1 MASVEENRIDV
12 EILRV
17 AVQDKDL
24 INTANWR
31 ANYTILKGNEDGNFK
46 IVTDSQTNEGVLCV
60 VKVRIN
66 QQISYLQLII
76 WKISILELDEKK
88 GILVNVDLK

>member
-1 MASVEENRIDV
+1 MASVEENTVDV

-17 AVQDKDL
+17 TVEDKDL

-31 ANYTILKGNEDGNFK
+31 ANYTILKGNENGNFK
-46 IVTDSQTNEGVLCV
+46 IVTDLKTNEGILCV

-66 QQISYLQLII
+66 
-76 WKISILELDEKK
+76 
-88 GILVNVDLK
+88 

>member
-12 EILRV
+12 EVLRV

-24 INTANWR
+24 IHTANWR
-31 ANYTILKGNEDGNFK
+31 ANYTFLKGNEDGNFK
-46 IVTDSQTNEGVLCV
+46 IVTDSQTNEGVLYV

-66 QQISYLQLII
+66 QQIII
-76 WKISILELDEKK
+76 CSL
-88 GILVNVDLK
+88 

>member
-1 MASVEENRIDV
+1 MEETRIDV

-46 IVTDSQTNEGVLCV
+46 IVTDSHTNEGVLCV

>member
-1 MASVEENRIDV
+1 MEENRIDV

-46 IVTDSQTNEGVLCV
+46 IVTDSETNEGVLCV

-76 WKISILELDEKK
+76 W
-88 GILVNVDLK
+88 

>member
-1 MASVEENRIDV
+1 MEENRIDV

-17 AVQDKDL
+17 AVRDKDL

>member
-31 ANYTILKGNEDGNFK
+31 ANYTILKGNEDGNLK
-46 IVTDSQTNEGVLCV
+46 IVTDSETNEGVLCV

-76 WKISILELDEKK
+76 
-88 GILVNVDLK
+88 

>member
-60 VKVRIN
+60 VQVRIN

-76 WKISILELDEKK
+76 
-88 GILVNVDLK
+88 

>member
-1 MASVEENRIDV
+1 MEENRIDV

>member
-1 MASVEENRIDV
+1 MEENRINV

-31 ANYTILKGNEDGNFK
+31 ANYTMLKGNEDGNFK

>member
-1 MASVEENRIDV
+1 M

-76 WKISILELDEKK
+76 
-88 GILVNVDLK
+88 

>member
-1 MASVEENRIDV
+1 MEENRIDV

-31 ANYTILKGNEDGNFK
+31 ANYTILKGNEDY
-46 IVTDSQTNEGVLCV
+46 
-60 VKVRIN
+60 IN
-66 QQISYLQLII
+66 ANYINVSFFFTYTFVI
-76 WKISILELDEKK
+76 WNKRGWSKLWGLF
-88 GILVNVDLK
+88 